1 MGTVEGLT
9 KPAEQTAP
17 SGGAA
22 APSAANATGAKAGA
36 TAAAGTPLTIL
47 SGANVQGNPAFDPN
61 PISVKKGDTIT
72 VTNKDTLPHTV
83 TSGKGPS
90 DPTSA
95 KSFDTSIIEAGATA
109 DISTASLAPGD
120 FPFYCTVHPYMTGK
134 LTLTAGGGGA
144 AATGSAPSAA
154 NATSATPSAANA
166 TGAKAGAAAAAG
178 TPLTILSGANVQG
191 NPAFDPNPISVKK
204 GDTITV
210 TNKDTLP
217 HTVTSGT
224 GPSDPNSAKSF
235 DTSIIEAGATA
246 DISTA
251 SFTSWRL
258 SILLYCSSIYD
269 WEADREIMP
278 I

>member
-1 MGTVEGLT
+1 
-9 KPAEQTAP
+9 
-17 SGGAA
+17 S

-61 PISVKKGDTIT
+61 PISVKKGDKIT

-134 LTLTAGGGGA
+134 LT
-144 AATGSAPSAA
+144 
-154 NATSATPSAANA
+154 
-166 TGAKAGAAAAAG
+166 
-178 TPLTILSGANVQG
+178 VQ
-191 NPAFDPNPISVKK
+191 
-204 GDTITV
+204 
-210 TNKDTLP
+210 
-217 HTVTSGT
+217 
-224 GPSDPNSAKSF
+224 
-235 DTSIIEAGATA
+235 
-246 DISTA
+246 
-251 SFTSWRL
+251 
-258 SILLYCSSIYD
+258 
-269 WEADREIMP
+269 
-278 I
+278 

>member
-1 MGTVEGLT
+1 MTTHDESPIIRTSSKRMAQGIAIVVALVAIGAAIIIPFWNVMVEHPPAASLIRPKAPPLEESGTGTSLGTVEGLT

-83 TSGKGPS
+83 TSGTGPS

-144 AATGSAPSAA
+144 AATGSTPSAA
-154 NATSATPSAANA
+154 NATSAPSAANA
-166 TGAKAGAAAAAG
+166 TGAKAGATAAAG
-178 TPLTILSGANVQG
+178 TPLTILSRCNMYRA
-191 NPAFDPNPISVKK
+191 
-204 GDTITV
+204 
-210 TNKDTLP
+210 
-217 HTVTSGT
+217 
-224 GPSDPNSAKSF
+224 
-235 DTSIIEAGATA
+235 
-246 DISTA
+246 
-251 SFTSWRL
+251 
-258 SILLYCSSIYD
+258 ILHLIQIQY
-269 WEADREIMP
+269 R
-278 I
+278 